1 MSRYIILLIK
11 KILRLLSPLK
21 RLYRKYF
28 YFIFPNLNG
37 ILNSRIKF
45 KGNKP
50 TFIQISLFN
59 GAGKVEIGSN
69 CTFGYKMGG
78 FYKGGSIEIQ
88 ARYMNSII
96 KIGDNILT
104 NNNIFICAANY
115 IEIGDDTLIGQNVTF
130 MDFEAHGIEP
140 ENRRK
145 IGEVGSIIVGTNCW
159 IGNNSTILKNS
170 KIGANSI
177 VAAGAV
183 VSGVFPEN
191 VVIGGVPGRVI
202 KNL

>member
-1 MSRYIILLIK
+1 MIRYFKFLIK
-11 KILRLLSPLK
+11 GVLRLLSPLK
-21 RLYRKYF
+21 QLYRAYVN
-28 YFIFPNLNG
+28 FIFPNLNG

-50 TFIQISLFN
+50 KFIQVTLFN
-59 GAGKVEIGSN
+59 GAGQVEIGSN
-69 CTFGYKMGG
+69 CSFGYKMGG

-88 ARYMNSII
+88 ARYMESKI
-96 KIGDNILT
+96 KIGNNIST

-115 IEIGDDTLIGQNVTF
+115 IEIVDDTLIGQNVTF
-130 MDFEAHGIEP
+130 MDYEAHGIQP

-145 IGEVGSIIVGTNCW
+145 LGEIGTIIIGKNCW
-159 IGNNSTILKNS
+159 IGNNTTILKNS
-170 KIGANSI
+170 KIGDNSI
-177 VAAGAV
+177 VAVGAV

-191 VVIGGVPGRVI
+191 VVIGGVPAKII